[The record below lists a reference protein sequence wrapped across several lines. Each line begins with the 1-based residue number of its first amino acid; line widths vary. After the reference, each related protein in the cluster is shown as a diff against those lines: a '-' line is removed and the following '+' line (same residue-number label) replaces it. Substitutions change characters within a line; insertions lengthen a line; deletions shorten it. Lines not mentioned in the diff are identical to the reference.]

1 MEPAPIINIFNFE
14 RSLSMCFF
22 DKLIAWRATAVGS
35 IKVKLIG
42 SYAYTNKEFKNSLTM
57 ISKNKLGNLSW
68 KSFTNL
74 KNGQKIFESINTGKS
89 ISPKIILTP

>member
-1 MEPAPIINIFNFE
+1 MHIGLSEINKGINFLKFTRNE
-14 RSLSMCFF
+14 
-22 DKLIAWRATAVGS
+22 I
-35 IKVKLIG
+35 KLIG
-42 SYAYTNKEFKNSLTM
+42 SYAYTKKEFKNSLTM
-57 ISKNKLGNLSW
+57 ISKNKLGSLSW

>member
-1 MEPAPIINIFNFE
+1 
-14 RSLSMCFF
+14 
-22 DKLIAWRATAVGS
+22 
-35 IKVKLIG
+35 
-42 SYAYTNKEFKNSLTM
+42 
-57 ISKNKLGNLSW
+57 LSW